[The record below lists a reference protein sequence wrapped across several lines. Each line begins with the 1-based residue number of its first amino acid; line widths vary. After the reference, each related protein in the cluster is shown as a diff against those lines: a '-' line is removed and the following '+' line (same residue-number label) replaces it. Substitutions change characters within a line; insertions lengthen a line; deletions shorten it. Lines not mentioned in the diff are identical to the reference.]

1 MAYLFT
7 YQSAWGIS
15 SELLLFWDLIAF
27 LSIIKN
33 MD

>member
-1 MAYLFT
+1 MAYLFV
-7 YQSAWGIS
+7 YQSVWGIS
-15 SELLLFWDLIAF
+15 PELLLFWDLIAF